1 MSSKMRLYILLLP
14 LLLIPLAQAQST
26 SNPFYMQTAWFFNV
40 TRIHEGYSD
49 SSTSKTASSQDFQ
62 TVFPYLDEKQYQ
74 DNLDRVVL
82 NFGTACKATTNFTTV
97 QALNNNTISSLGN
110 ATVVALIERSTDCM
124 WAEKLST
131 AQSIASANYLKMTAA
146 IIYDNVYYPG
156 SDPVINATVGSTS
169 TPVYPNPLQ
178 PERNISLMQ
187 DNNVMT
193 GGLNIAVY
201 FASNA
206 YGTNLSA
213 LVKAANANSAT
224 DNKEVWLFAAVLYP
238 TCWTNCPSAMGFLF
252 AASKGYLSYIIALA
266 AAFVI
271 GKWSD
276 DKGCC
281 YRCCLL
287 TILDFSP

>member
-1 MSSKMRLYILLLP
+1 
-14 LLLIPLAQAQST
+14 
-26 SNPFYMQTAWFFNV
+26 V
-40 TRIHEGYSD
+40 THISGGYSD

-62 TVFPYLDEKQYQ
+62 TVFPYQDERQYQ

-110 ATVVALIERSTDCM
+110 ATVVALIERSSDCM

-131 AQSIASANYLKMTAA
+131 AQSIASANFLKMTAA

-169 TPVYPNPLQ
+169 TPIYPNPLQ
-178 PERNISLMQ
+178 PERNISLMK
-187 DNNVMT
+187 DNNVMP

-213 LVKAANANSAT
+213 LVEAANANSAT
-224 DNKEVWLFAAVLYP
+224 NNKEVWLFTAVLYP
-238 TCWTNCPSAMGFLF
+238 TCWSNCPSAMGFLF

-266 AAFVI
+266 AVFVI

-276 DKGCC
+276 DKVVVIVVV
-281 YRCCLL
+281 Y
-287 TILDFSP
+287 